1 MRAGRSAS
9 SSSPPSSIGSTAAA
23 RRVRS
28 GRRSLRET
36 SLPPAAPG
44 MRIGLY
50 GGSFNPAHAG
60 HLHVSRTALRRLRLD
75 RVWWL
80 VTPGNPLKDRRLLAS
95 PEERVVRARTIA
107 ADPRIAVTAFE
118 AAIGT
123 RYTVDTL
130 RWLVR
135 RRPGLRFVWI
145 MGADSLGS
153 FHRWHRFEDIL
164 DLVPVAVIDR
174 PGHTLSAPGARAA
187 RAFARARIPESDAL
201 SLPGRHP
208 PAWTFLHGPR
218 SDLSST
224 ALRSGEAGAPM
235 AAMP

>member
-1 MRAGRSAS
+1 M
-9 SSSPPSSIGSTAAA
+9 
-23 RRVRS
+23 
-28 GRRSLRET
+28 SLRET

-80 VTPGNPLKDRRLLAS
+80 VTPGNPLKDRRVLAP
-95 PEERVVRARTIA
+95 PEERVRRARALVT
-107 ADPRIAVTAFE
+107 DPRIAVTAFE

-123 RYTVDTL
+123 RYTVETL

-135 RRPGLRFVWI
+135 RRPALRFVWI

-153 FHRWHRFEDIL
+153 LHRWRHFEDIMR
-164 DLVPVAVIDR
+164 LVPVAVIDR
-174 PGHTLSAPGARAA
+174 PGHTLTAPAARAA
-187 RAFARARIPESDAL
+187 QAFAGARIPEADARCL
-201 SLPGRHP
+201 ARHPP

-224 ALRSGEAGAPM
+224 ALRTGAIPDSMPSPKPEATEP
-235 AAMP
+235 